1 MTMISTRFKF
11 LLPFIIAAVALI
23 TLTIGC
29 KGRSELPTEEN
40 DTTAITTADTL
51 DPDGTTEIVEVVP
64 TKKADELFDDFLFAF
79 MKNRHFQKQ
88 RIEFPLTYREDNN
101 TATIER
107 KDWENDP
114 MFSKYEVFTL
124 IFDNAKGEKLAKDT
138 TLTHVVVEE
147 LNLDTQRTKCY
158 TFNRTNGEWKLA
170 DISAQPMSESENSE
184 FFNFYHKFATDAE
197 FRQHH
202 ICDQVQFSTFDDDTF
217 ETIEGVIAASQFDE
231 FAPELPTTKVTDIRY
246 GQDHANTN
254 TRILSIRAL
263 AGGMESNLQ
272 FKKLDNEWMLTRL
285 DN

>member
-1 MTMISTRFKF
+1 MISTRYKI
-11 LLPFIIAAVALI
+11 LLPLVALAI
-23 TLTIGC
+23 LIATIVSC
-29 KGRSELPTEEN
+29 KGRSELPTEEA
-40 DTTAITTADTL
+40 DTTAVASADTM
-51 DPDGTTEIVEVVP
+51 DAEGTTEIVEVVP

-88 RIEFPLTYREDNN
+88 RIQFPLTYREDDNV
-101 TATIER
+101 TTIER

-124 IFDNAKGEKLAKDT
+124 IFDSKKGENLAKDT

-147 LNLDTQRTKCY
+147 LNLDTQRTKSY
-158 TFNRTNGEWKLA
+158 NFKRTNGEWKLA

-184 FFNFYHKFATDAE
+184 FFNFYHKFATDTE
-197 FRQHH
+197 FRQRH

-272 FKKLDNEWMLTRL
+272 FKKIENEWMLTRL

>member
-1 MTMISTRFKF
+1 MTSTRFKF
-11 LLPFIIAAVALI
+11 LIPLLVVLAIITI
-23 TLTIGC
+23 TAGC

-40 DTTAITTADTL
+40 DTTAVSNSDTTGTDE
-51 DPDGTTEIVEVVP
+51 TTEIVEVIP

-88 RIEFPLTYREDNN
+88 RIQFPLSYREDNN
-101 TATIER
+101 VTSIER

-124 IFDNAKGEKLAKDT
+124 IFDSKKGESLAKDT

-147 LNLDTQRTKCY
+147 LNLDTQRTKSY
-158 TFNRTNGEWKLA
+158 NFKRTNGEWKLT

-184 FFNFYHKFATDAE
+184 FFNFYHKFATDAQY
-197 FRQHH
+197 RQRH
-202 ICDQVQFSTFDDDTF
+202 ISEQLQFSTFDDDTF

-246 GQDHANTN
+246 GYDHANTN

-263 AGGMESNLQ
+263 SGGMESNLQ
-272 FKKLDNEWMLTRL
+272 FKKIDNEWMLTRL